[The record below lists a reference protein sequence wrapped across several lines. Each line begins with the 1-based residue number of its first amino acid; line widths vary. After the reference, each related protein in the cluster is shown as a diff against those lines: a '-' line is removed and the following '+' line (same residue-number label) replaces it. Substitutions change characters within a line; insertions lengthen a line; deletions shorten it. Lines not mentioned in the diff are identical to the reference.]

1 MSFHSFYPIS
11 SCFLLGSDNG
21 NETYNT
27 AEEVDNSVVNSSV
40 VNASNVEVPETDTSD
55 DEDEIPQR
63 RKGATRNRI
72 VSDDESSDEEEKIRH
87 SFYLAEKDAE
97 EEPPIE
103 EMAYSK
109 LTRRSIDPS
118 YARRSTAV
126 LAEDESSSD
135 DESILIEDSEEEV
148 SQQKSETGSKDLRVT
163 GPLLSSSIR
172 SPLREVFNNTAS
184 NASFNSS
191 IGTKMSSTVSYKE
204 DSHLLDEAAGGAV
217 AKDEKINVSRSDFES
232 AVLSKEQLEKEVE
245 RCLTLLNMAQQLPDR
260 GVKIQLRLNT
270 LLTQL
275 DEKKILLDS
284 LKIDESLGIKNE
296 IAKSFQSSLENSAVS
311 INDSIVVVDDI
322 IKSVEAAQP
331 KFTGKIG
338 LQNFQYQ
345 QALTVDKLEDIQQSI
360 DERPLETELETPP
373 KHLKVDLMN
382 HQLHALKFML
392 WRERKK
398 PRGGILAGKS
408 KDSRSSCKLC

>member
-1 MSFHSFYPIS
+1 MSFHSFYRIFS
-11 SCFLLGSDNG
+11 FFLLGSDNG

-27 AEEVDNSVVNSSV
+27 ADEVDNSVVNSSV
-40 VNASNVEVPETDTSD
+40 AYASDVEIPETDTSD
-55 DEDEIPQR
+55 DEEVIPQR
-63 RKGATRNRI
+63 RKTSARNRI
-72 VSDDESSDEEEKIRH
+72 VSDDESSDEEEKMRH
-87 SFYLAEKDAE
+87 SLNLAEEDAE

-135 DESILIEDSEEEV
+135 DESILVEDSEEDA
-148 SQQKSETGSKDLRVT
+148 SGSKDLSVT

-184 NASFNSS
+184 SFNSS

-217 AKDEKINVSRSDFES
+217 VKDEKINVSRSDFES
-232 AVLSKEQLEKEVE
+232 AVMSKEQLEKEVE
-245 RCLTLLNMAQQLPDR
+245 RCLTLLNMAQQLPDKGAR
-260 GVKIQLRLNT
+260 IQIRLNA
-270 LLTQL
+270 LLAQL
-275 DEKKILLDS
+275 DEKKKLLDS
-284 LKIDESLGIKNE
+284 LKIDESMGIKNE

-311 INDSIVVVDDI
+311 INDSVVVVDDI

-331 KFTGKIG
+331 KFTGKVG

-360 DERPLETELETPP
+360 DERPLETELESPP
-373 KHLKVDLMN
+373 KHLKVNLMN
-382 HQLHALKFML
+382 HQLHAIKFML

-398 PRGGILAGKS
+398 PRGGILAGNS
-408 KDSRSSCKLC
+408 KDSRSS

>member
-1 MSFHSFYPIS
+1 MSFHSFYRIFPR
-11 SCFLLGSDNG
+11 FFLGSDNE
-21 NETYNT
+21 NETYST
-27 AEEVDNSVVNSSV
+27 ADEVGNSIVDSSV
-40 VNASNVEVPETDTSD
+40 ANASNVEVPETDTSD
-55 DEDEIPQR
+55 NEEEIPQR
-63 RKGATRNRI
+63 RKGAARNRI
-72 VSDDESSDEEEKIRH
+72 VSDDESSDEEDKMRH
-87 SFYLAEKDAE
+87 SLYLAEEDAE

-126 LAEDESSSD
+126 MVEEESSSD
-135 DESILIEDSEEEV
+135 EEESILIEDSEDDV
-148 SQQKSETGSKDLRVT
+148 SQQKSETNSKDLSVT
-163 GPLLSSSIR
+163 GPLMSSSIR
-172 SPLREVFNNTAS
+172 SPLREVFNNTS

-191 IGTKMSSTVSYKE
+191 IGTKMSSTLSYKE

-217 AKDEKINVSRSDFES
+217 VKDEKINVSRSYFES
-232 AVLSKEQLEKEVE
+232 AVMSKEQLEKEVE
-245 RCLTLLNMAQQLPDR
+245 TCYSLLDVAHQLPDK
-260 GVKIQLRLNT
+260 GARLQIRLDA
-270 LLTQL
+270 LLAQL
-275 DEKKILLDS
+275 DEKKKLLTS
-284 LKIDESLGIKNE
+284 LKIDDSLGVKNK

-331 KFTGKIG
+331 KYTGKIG

-373 KHLKVDLMN
+373 KYLKVDLMN

-408 KDSRSSCKLC
+408 KDSRSS